1 MTWLSILL
9 IVKIAVTAALIA
21 APFLLAPRQV
31 LAKRVGVETS
41 TSAMFRLYGVAMA
54 ALLVGYGFGIAT
66 AQAGVF
72 PWGVVAVGVVSN
84 GGASIA
90 LLVTDAARKSAALTA
105 FLILIT
111 ISLIAAMLAPD
122 AALMSAF

>member
-9 IVKIAVTAALIA
+9 VVKIAVTAALIA
-21 APFLLAPRQV
+21 APFLLAPRPV
-31 LAKRVGVETS
+31 LAKRMAIETS

-54 ALLVGYGFGIAT
+54 ALLVGYGFGVAA

-72 PWGVVAVGVVSN
+72 PWGVAAVGVVSN

-90 LLVTDAARKSAALTA
+90 LLATGAAGKNAALTA
-105 FLILIT
+105 FFILIT
-111 ISLIAAMLAPD
+111 IGLIAAMLAPD

>member
-9 IVKIAVTAALIA
+9 IAKIAVTAALIA

-31 LAKRVGVETS
+31 LAKRVGVEAS

-54 ALLVGYGFGIAT
+54 ALLVGYGFGIAA

-90 LLVTDAARKSAALTA
+90 LIVTGAARKSAVLTA

-122 AALMSAF
+122 AALVSAF